1 MNTVAVYKDL
11 VVGEGRGVS
20 SVSWA
25 LGEDKIALA
34 YCNPDFLA
42 KYFILEQIY
51 SINTNDSGIHHMQR
65 LPMFMVWETQAHRS
79 LNFNQVKR

>member
-11 VVGEGRGVS
+11 VVGQGRGVS

-42 KYFILEQIY
+42 KYFILEKDLLDQY
-51 SINTNDSGIHHMQR
+51 
-65 LPMFMVWETQAHRS
+65 
-79 LNFNQVKR
+79 K

>member
-11 VVGEGRGVS
+11 VAREGRGVS
-20 SVSWA
+20 SVSWT

-42 KYFILEQIY
+42 KYFILENIY
-51 SINTNDSGIHHMQR
+51 LINTNDSGTHHMQR
-65 LPMFMVWETQAHRS
+65 LPMFMVWETQVHQS
-79 LNFNQVKR
+79 LNSNQVRR